1 MIRLLL
7 VTAMMSS
14 IISSDQVPE
23 EYKLVWS
30 DEFDVDGEPDQN
42 HWAYEY
48 GFVRNQELQ
57 WYQPDNAFCHMGTL
71 VIEGRRQRK
80 PNPNYQKGNND
91 WRKSRPFVEY
101 TSSCLT
107 TRGLHSWK
115 YGVFEV
121 KARIKTQNGLWPAI
135 WFLGVEGEWPSCGEI
150 DLMEYYRGNILA
162 NACWGTR
169 QRWQPKWN
177 VSKEPLSFFSDPK
190 WDQKFHL
197 WRMKWDNQKI
207 TLSVDGI
214 LLNTIDLNQTI
225 NTNNKGPRNPFHQPH
240 YLLLNLAIGGQ
251 NGGDPTQTPFP
262 CRYEIDFVRVYQKNK
277 S

>member
-1 MIRLLL
+1 
-7 VTAMMSS
+7 MMSS
-14 IISSDQVPE
+14 IISLDQVPE

-30 DEFDVDGEPDQN
+30 DEFEVDGEPDQN

-80 PNPNYQKGNND
+80 PNPNYQKGDND
-91 WRKSRPFVEY
+91 WRKNRPFVEY

-207 TLSVDGI
+207 TLSVDEI

-251 NGGDPTQTPFP
+251 NGGNPTQTPFP
-262 CRYEIDFVRVYQKNK
+262 SRYEIDFVRVYQKTNK
-277 S
+277 

>member
-1 MIRLLL
+1 
-7 VTAMMSS
+7 MMSS
-14 IISSDQVPE
+14 IISLDQVPE

-177 VSKEPLSFFSDPK
+177 VSKEPLSFFSDSK

-251 NGGDPTQTPFP
+251 NGGNPTQTPFP
-262 CRYEIDFVRVYQKNK
+262 SRYEIDFVRVYQKTNK
-277 S
+277 

>member
-7 VTAMMSS
+7 VTAMMSF
-14 IISSDQVPE
+14 IISLDQVPK

-42 HWAYEY
+42 YWAYEY

-80 PNPNYQKGNND
+80 PNPNYQKGDND
-91 WRKSRPFVEY
+91 WRKNRPFVEY

-135 WFLGVEGEWPSCGEI
+135 WFLGVGGEWPSCGEI

-177 VSKEPLSFFSDPK
+177 VSKEPLSFFSDPN

-207 TLSVDGI
+207 TLSVDEI

-225 NTNNKGPRNPFHQPH
+225 NTSNKGPRNPFHQPH

-251 NGGDPTQTPFP
+251 NGGNPTQTPFP
-262 CRYEIDFVRVYQKNK
+262 SRYEIDFVRVYQKTNK
-277 S
+277 

>member
-7 VTAMMSS
+7 VTAMMSF
-14 IISSDQVPE
+14 IISLDQVPK

-80 PNPNYQKGNND
+80 PNPNYQKGDND
-91 WRKSRPFVEY
+91 WRKNRPFVEY

-150 DLMEYYRGNILA
+150 DLMEYYQGNILA

-177 VSKEPLSFFSDPK
+177 VSKEPLSFFSDPN

-207 TLSVDGI
+207 TLSVDEI

-225 NTNNKGPRNPFHQPH
+225 NTSNKGPRNPFHQPH

-251 NGGDPTQTPFP
+251 NGGNPTQTPFP
-262 CRYEIDFVRVYQKNK
+262 SRYEIDFVRVYQKTNK
-277 S
+277 

>member
-1 MIRLLL
+1 MRGLLL
-7 VTAMMSS
+7 VKAVMASM
-14 IISSDQVPE
+14 ISLNQVSE

-30 DEFDVDGEPDQN
+30 DEFEADGEPDQK
-42 HWAYEY
+42 HWVYEY

-57 WYQPDNAFCHMGTL
+57 WYQTDNAFCQKRML
-71 VIEGRRQRK
+71 VIEGRRQHK
-80 PNPNYQKGNND
+80 PNPNYQKGSND
-91 WRKSRPFVEY
+91 WRKNRPFVEY

-115 YGVFEV
+115 YGIFEV
-121 KARIKTQNGLWPAI
+121 KARIRTQNGLWPAI

-150 DLMEYYRGNILA
+150 DMMEYYQGNILA
-162 NACWGTR
+162 NACWGTQ
-169 QRWQPKWN
+169 QRWQAKWN
-177 VSKEPLSFFSDPK
+177 VSTKPLSFFSDPK
-190 WDQKFHL
+190 WDQNFHL
-197 WRMKWDNQKI
+197 WRMDWNSQKI
-207 TLSVDGI
+207 LLSVDGI
-214 LLNTIDLNQTI
+214 LLNTIDLSHTI
-225 NTNNKGPRNPFHQPH
+225 NANNKELRNPFHQPH

>member
-7 VTAMMSS
+7 VTAMMSF
-14 IISSDQVPE
+14 IISLDQVPE

-42 HWAYEY
+42 YWAYEY

-80 PNPNYQKGNND
+80 PNPNYQKGDND
-91 WRKSRPFVEY
+91 WRKNRPFVEY

-150 DLMEYYRGNILA
+150 DLMEYYQGNILA

-169 QRWQPKWN
+169 RRWQPKWN
-177 VSKEPLSFFSDPK
+177 VSKEPLSFFSDPN

-207 TLSVDGI
+207 TLFVDGI

-225 NTNNKGPRNPFHQPH
+225 NTSNKGPRNPFHQPH

-251 NGGDPTQTPFP
+251 NGGNPTQTPFP
-262 CRYEIDFVRVYQKNK
+262 SRYEIDFVRVYQKTNK
-277 S
+277 

>member
-7 VTAMMSS
+7 VTAMMSF
-14 IISSDQVPE
+14 IISLDQVPK

-42 HWAYEY
+42 YWAYEY

-80 PNPNYQKGNND
+80 PNPNYQKGDND
-91 WRKSRPFVEY
+91 WRKNRPFVEY

-150 DLMEYYRGNILA
+150 DLMEYYQGNILA

-177 VSKEPLSFFSDPK
+177 VSKEPLSFFSDPN

-207 TLSVDGI
+207 TLSVDEI

-225 NTNNKGPRNPFHQPH
+225 NTSNKGPRNPFHQPH

-251 NGGDPTQTPFP
+251 NGGNPTQTPFP
-262 CRYEIDFVRVYQKNK
+262 SRYEIDFVRVYQKTNK
-277 S
+277 